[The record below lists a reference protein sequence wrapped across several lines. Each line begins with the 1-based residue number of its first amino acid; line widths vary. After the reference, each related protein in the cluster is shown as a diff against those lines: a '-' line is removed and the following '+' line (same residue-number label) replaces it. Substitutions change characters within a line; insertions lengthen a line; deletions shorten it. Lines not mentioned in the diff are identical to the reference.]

1 MELLVLIAIVII
13 IVLINKNN
21 SLKDELNQ
29 RGNFCPKCGF
39 DLRTKPN
46 HDTSHST
53 NEVSDEKEVVPASQ
67 NVEARVNTPT
77 PVSVEKKKI
86 DDKEIKN
93 SLILI
98 TGAVLIIIAAIV
110 FLTST
115 WEFTLDIVKT
125 IVIFLMFGVFLAGSH
140 IAKEY
145 LGLEKISKAFIYIA
159 FSYLPLALFSIS
171 LFGLLGHYLSY
182 EGPGKYVYLAISSII
197 LSIVYYLYM
206 KKNNDTLIAIYS
218 LVFQLLSCTFI
229 GLFIKEDVHLVL
241 LILSL
246 FVILINSLHFDYI
259 FKSKE
264 FDLRSIVVLTIL
276 LLVGLVVYA
285 YNLSFFYLLALIV
298 NIFNLYYLLVDEL
311 KEDNYQKLFD
321 YLSVG
326 MIIYGSLIVP
336 NIFNLGTT
344 PYIYEACLLIGV
356 LITLGINYF
365 RNRFNIIN
373 YLTFGIPAFIIYFI
387 AIAEEYF
394 YTYLFIILLLFISII
409 YYSFKNNKFL
419 SITIPILGFI
429 TIFNILTEININI
442 IYFIP
447 FLLIYLIVNM
457 IEIKDKAL
465 KVTTNV
471 TSIVGICIGYFIAF
485 VEFENP
491 TTLIITAIITLAFYS
506 IYSIKNKTLGKVFS
520 YILINFMV
528 ACLFDYFNLTLDYS
542 QYIFPVSLLIMFALE
557 CFDKKGIKSGQ
568 VLIII
573 QSFFTFITLIGYE
586 DINMIIPYIISLL
599 VFILFLYRNKLNYTW
614 LYLPVITIDFNFI
627 ANFNSENIIYIVMPI
642 LIFGA
647 LTYYT
652 YYSKRMDMGIL
663 TLVHLALLSCIGLD
677 EHIPAVM
684 FILIAGIL
692 FYLFRKD
699 KFKFLLY
706 LSIFILYGIII
717 MDLEIDSITLF
728 DLGSFIV
735 FYVICSRDII
745 AKHTNSYKVFEYI
758 VLIILN
764 FAAIGSFIDEADGML
779 FVGLLLVLCILGY
792 VKKWGPIFITSLIF
806 ILINMIILTRMF
818 WLSIPWWVYLLLVGS
833 ILIGFA
839 IRNEMV
845 EKKDSNK
852 IKEFMKDL
860 NM

>member
-1 MELLVLIAIVII
+1 MELLVLVAIVII

-21 SLKDELNQ
+21 SLKDELDH

-53 NEVSDEKEVVPASQ
+53 SDVLDEKEVVPAPQ

-125 IVIFLMFGVFLAGSH
+125 MVIFLMFGVFLAGSH
-140 IAKEY
+140 IAKKY

-159 FSYLPLALFSIS
+159 FSYLPLALFSIC

-182 EGPGKYVYLAISSII
+182 QGAGKYVYLAISSII

-206 KKNNDTLIAIYS
+206 KKNNDVLIAIYS
-218 LVFQLLSCTFI
+218 LVFQLLSCAFI
-229 GLFIKEDVHLVL
+229 GLFIKEDIHLVIL
-241 LILSL
+241 LLSL
-246 FVILINSLHFDYI
+246 FVLLINSLHFDYR

-285 YNLSFFYLLALIV
+285 YNFSFFYLLALIV

-311 KEDNYQKLFD
+311 KEEKYQKMFD
-321 YLSVG
+321 YSSIG
-326 MIIYGSLIVP
+326 MIIYGCLLIP
-336 NIFNLGTT
+336 TIFNLGTNV
-344 PYIYEACLLIGV
+344 YMYEASLLVGA
-356 LITLGINYF
+356 LLTFFINYF
-365 RNRFNIIN
+365 RNRFNIVN
-373 YLTFGIPAFIIYFI
+373 YLTFGIPALFIYLTAVTDSFK
-387 AIAEEYF
+387 
-394 YTYLFIILLLFISII
+394 YTYLFIIILFFISII
-409 YYSFKNNKFL
+409 YYLFKKTKPL
-419 SITIPILGFI
+419 SITIPILGLI
-429 TIFNILTEININI
+429 VIFDVFVQIDINS

-447 FLLIYLIVNM
+447 FLLIYIAINLVNL
-457 IEIKDKAL
+457 KDKAL
-465 KVTTNV
+465 EITINI
-471 TSIVGICIGYFIAF
+471 TSIIGLVISYLIVLVDFN
-485 VEFENP
+485 NP
-491 TTLIITAIITLAFYS
+491 IFLIITIIILLAFYF
-506 IYSIKNKTLGKVFS
+506 IYIFKNKVVSKVFA
-520 YILINFMV
+520 YILVNLFIV
-528 ACLFDYFNLTLDYS
+528 GLFDILNLFDYS
-542 QYIFPVSLLIMFALE
+542 QYILPAAMLILFGLE
-557 CFDKKGIKSGQ
+557 FVDKKNPKAGN

-573 QSFFTFITLIGYE
+573 ESFVTFIVLMAV
-586 DINMIIPYIISLL
+586 DNMIIPYIISLL
-599 VFILFLYRNKLNYTW
+599 VFILFLYKNKLNYTW
-614 LYLPVITIDFNFI
+614 LYLPVVTVDFNFI
-627 ANFNSENIIYIVMPI
+627 ASFDSENVLYIIMPI
-642 LIFGA
+642 IMFGL

-652 YYSKRMDMGIL
+652 YYSKRKDMGIL
-663 TLVHLALLSCIGLD
+663 TLVHLGLVSVIGLD
-677 EHIPAVM
+677 EHITAIM
-684 FILIAGIL
+684 FILIAGLL

-717 MDLEIDSITLF
+717 MDLGLDNLTLF
-728 DLGSFIV
+728 DLGSFVV
-735 FYVICSRDII
+735 FYVICSRDIFI
-745 AKHTNSYKVFEYI
+745 KHTNSYKVFEYI

-764 FAAIGSFIDEADGML
+764 LIAIGSFVDEADGML
-779 FVGLLLVLCILGY
+779 FVGLLLVLSILGY
-792 VKKWGPIFITSLIF
+792 VKKWGPIFITSLVF
-806 ILINMIILTRMF
+806 ILINMVILTRMF

-852 IKEFMKDL
+852 IKEFMKKLD
-860 NM
+860 M

>member
-1 MELLVLIAIVII
+1 MVLLVIVAIVII
-13 IVLINKNN
+13 VILINKNN
-21 SLKDELNQ
+21 SLKDELDH

-46 HDTSHST
+46 HNTSHNT
-53 NEVSDEKEVVPASQ
+53 SDVLEKKEEVPAPQ

-77 PVSVEKKKI
+77 PVSIEKKKI

-125 IVIFLMFGVFLAGSH
+125 MVIFLMFGVFLAGSH
-140 IAKEY
+140 IAKKY

-159 FSYLPLALFSIS
+159 FSYLPLALFSIC

-182 EGPGKYVYLAISSII
+182 QGAGKYVYLAISSII

-206 KKNNDTLIAIYS
+206 KKNNDVLIAIYS
-218 LVFQLLSCTFI
+218 LVFQLLSCAFI
-229 GLFIKEDVHLVL
+229 GLFIKEDIHLVIL
-241 LILSL
+241 LLSL
-246 FVILINSLHFDYI
+246 FVLLINSLHFDYR

-285 YNLSFFYLLALIV
+285 YNFSFFYLLALIV

-311 KEDNYQKLFD
+311 KEEKYQKIFD
-321 YLSVG
+321 YSSIG
-326 MIIYGSLIVP
+326 MIIYGCLLIP
-336 NIFNLGTT
+336 TIFNLGTNV
-344 PYIYEACLLIGV
+344 YMYEASLLVGA
-356 LITLGINYF
+356 LLTFGINYF
-365 RNRFNIIN
+365 RNRFNIVN
-373 YLTFGIPAFIIYFI
+373 YLTFSVPALFVYLAAVTDGFK
-387 AIAEEYF
+387 
-394 YTYLFIILLLFISII
+394 YTYLFIIILFFISII
-409 YYSFKNNKFL
+409 YYLFKKNGAL
-419 SITIPILGFI
+419 SVIIPILGLI
-429 TIFNILTEININI
+429 AIFDVFVQIDINS

-447 FLLIYLIVNM
+447 FLLIYIAINLVNL
-457 IEIKDKAL
+457 KDKAL
-465 KVTTNV
+465 ETTTIV
-471 TSIVGICIGYFIAF
+471 TSIIGLVISYLIVLVDFN
-485 VEFENP
+485 NP
-491 TTLIITAIITLAFYS
+491 IFLIITGVILLAFYF
-506 IYSIKNKTLGKVFS
+506 IYIFKNKVVSKVFA
-520 YILINFMV
+520 YILVNLFIV
-528 ACLFDYFNLTLDYS
+528 GLFDILNLFDYS
-542 QYIFPVSLLIMFALE
+542 QYILPAAMLILFGLE
-557 CFDKKGIKSGQ
+557 FVDKKNPKAGN

-573 QSFFTFITLIGYE
+573 ESFVTFIVLMAV
-586 DINMIIPYIISLL
+586 DNMIIPYIISLL
-599 VFILFLYRNKLNYTW
+599 VFILFLYKNKLNYTW
-614 LYLPVITIDFNFI
+614 LYLPVVTVDFNFI
-627 ANFNSENIIYIVMPI
+627 ADFDKGNVLYIIMPI
-642 LIFGA
+642 IMFGL

-652 YYSKRMDMGIL
+652 YYSKRKDIGIL

-684 FILIAGIL
+684 FILIAGLL

-717 MDLEIDSITLF
+717 MDLGLDNLTLF
-728 DLGSFIV
+728 DLGSFVV
-735 FYVICSRDII
+735 FYVICSRDIFI
-745 AKHTNSYKVFEYI
+745 KHTNSYKVFEYI

-764 FAAIGSFIDEADGML
+764 LIAIGSFVDEADGML
-779 FVGLLLVLCILGY
+779 FVGLLLVLSILGY
-792 VKKWGPIFITSLIF
+792 VKKWGPIFITSLVF
-806 ILINMIILTRMF
+806 ILINMVILTRMF

-852 IKEFMKDL
+852 IKDFMKKLD
-860 NM
+860 M

>member
-1 MELLVLIAIVII
+1 MELLVLVAIVII

-21 SLKDELNQ
+21 SLKDELDH

-53 NEVSDEKEVVPASQ
+53 SEVLEKKEEVPASQ

-125 IVIFLMFGVFLAGSH
+125 MVIFLMFGVFLAGSH
-140 IAKEY
+140 IAKKY

-159 FSYLPLALFSIS
+159 FSYLPLALFSIC

-182 EGPGKYVYLAISSII
+182 QGAGKYVYLAISSII

-206 KKNNDTLIAIYS
+206 KKNNDVLIAIYS
-218 LVFQLLSCTFI
+218 LVFQLLSCAFI

-241 LILSL
+241 LALSL
-246 FVILINSLHFDYI
+246 FVLLINSLHFDYR

-285 YNLSFFYLLALIV
+285 YDFSFFYLLALIV

-311 KEDNYQKLFD
+311 KEEKYQKMFD
-321 YLSVG
+321 YSSIG
-326 MIIYGSLIVP
+326 MIIYGCLLIP
-336 NIFNLGTT
+336 TIFNLGTNV
-344 PYIYEACLLIGV
+344 YMYEASLLVGA
-356 LITLGINYF
+356 LLTFGINYF
-365 RNRFNIIN
+365 RNRFNIVN
-373 YLTFGIPAFIIYFI
+373 YLTFGIPALFIYLTAVTDSFK
-387 AIAEEYF
+387 
-394 YTYLFIILLLFISII
+394 YTYLFIIILFFISII
-409 YYSFKNNKFL
+409 YYLFKKTKPL
-419 SITIPILGFI
+419 SITIPILGLI
-429 TIFNILTEININI
+429 AIFDVFVQIDINS

-447 FLLIYLIVNM
+447 FLLIYIGINLVSL
-457 IEIKDKAL
+457 KDKAL
-465 KVTTNV
+465 EITINI
-471 TSIVGICIGYFIAF
+471 TSIIGLVISYLIVLVDFN
-485 VEFENP
+485 NP
-491 TTLIITAIITLAFYS
+491 IFLIITIIILLAFYF
-506 IYSIKNKTLGKVFS
+506 IYIFKNKVVSKVFA
-520 YILINFMV
+520 YILVNLFIV
-528 ACLFDYFNLTLDYS
+528 GLFDILNLFDYS
-542 QYIFPVSLLIMFALE
+542 QYILPVSLLIMFILE

-599 VFILFLYRNKLNYTW
+599 IFILFLYKNKLNYTW

-642 LIFGA
+642 IIFGA

-652 YYSKRMDMGIL
+652 YYSKRVDMGIL

-717 MDLEIDSITLF
+717 MDLGIDSITLF

-745 AKHTNSYKVFEYI
+745 AKHTNSYKIFEYI

-792 VKKWGPIFITSLIF
+792 IKKWGPIFITSLIF